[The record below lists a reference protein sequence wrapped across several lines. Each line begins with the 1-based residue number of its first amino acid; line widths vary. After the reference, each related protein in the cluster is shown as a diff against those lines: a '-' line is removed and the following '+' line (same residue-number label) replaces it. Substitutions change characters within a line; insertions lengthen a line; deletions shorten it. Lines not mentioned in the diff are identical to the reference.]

1 MCIVLGR
8 LQVFCH
14 IVIVLLIINAN
25 TSTLKLAYCWF
36 IDWNICLILSPPYH
50 SSPSTVHSPPISPVT
65 PAPLCFLFRAHSSLK
80 EHSLFLIPLCSRIRC
95 TPNTDL
101 VLSWILSLP
110 FILRTHFSATDDHT
124 DHPYVLSTCYTSLM
138 GCQEISNA
146 SNKKSIISSK
156 IPLIPS
162 ENPGLLMHSWPVKH
176 A

>member
-1 MCIVLGR
+1 MQILLLWSWPTADSLTETYVSFYLLLTILHHLQSIPHLFPLSHLLLFAFFLG
-8 LQVFCH
+8 H
-14 IVIVLLIINAN
+14 ILHLKN
-25 TSTLKLAYCWF
+25 TACSW
-36 IDWNICLILSPPYH
+36 YH
-50 SSPSTVHSPPISPVT
+50 FVPG
-65 PAPLCFLFRAHSSLK
+65 
-80 EHSLFLIPLCSRIRC
+80 IRC